1 MKDEAK
7 SKKQLLGELVELR
20 QRVAEMKKAEVKQS
34 RADEALRQSEARL
47 LAAIESVP
55 FDFFVI
61 DENGRYVMQNT
72 TCRERWGDLIGKRPG
87 DLGVDEDTLAL
98 WESNNSRAFA
108 GEVVQEEVHFVV
120 EGEEGFY
127 HNIISPIRDGGQIRG
142 ILGVNIDITQC
153 KRAEGALLQAHDELE
168 QRVQERTRELREANK
183 QLEGEIHERKLAEG
197 ELKESE
203 GRFRMLVE
211 TMRDALGVQDE
222 NGIITYVNQRACE
235 MTGYSKEELIGHPP
249 TDFIEE
255 PYRSVY
261 AEEFAKRRDG
271 VSSTYELTWT
281 GKDGR
286 RILTSSSSAPI
297 FDLEGNFKGSF
308 AVFTDITK
316 RKIAEE
322 ALRASEARHRL
333 LLEASPDPIVVYDM
347 EGRATYVNP
356 AFESAFGWSSEE
368 LLGKLIDF
376 VPEESWPE
384 TKAAIDKV
392 LQGEKIRFLETRRLT
407 KDGKVLHIQ
416 LSSSLYHDQDGKP
429 AGSIVILRDISK
441 RRLAEKA
448 LKESEENYRNLV
460 ENALVGIYASNL
472 EGKTLYV
479 NEALANM
486 MGFDYPQEMISQGAL
501 ARYKNPKDREILI
514 DKLVKKGR
522 VDNFEFEALTKK
534 NNVRVLLTSATLDR
548 DTISGVIV
556 NITERKRVEEAL
568 RKREYDL
575 EIQSRHLEEA
585 NAALRVLLRQREADK
600 AELEEKVLSNVK
612 ELVAPYVE
620 RLKRSGLDANQSVCI
635 DILESNLNDIVS
647 PFVYKLSSAYL
658 GLTPTE
664 IHVANLVKEAKDTKT
679 IAELLHLSPRTVES
693 HRQNIRKKLGL
704 QNKKANLR
712 THLLSLH

>member
-153 KRAEGALLQAHDELE
+153 KRAEGALRQAHDELE

-347 EGRATYVNP
+347 EGRATYVSP

-368 LLGKLIDF
+368 LLGKLINF

-441 RRLAEKA
+441 RRLTEKA

-704 QNKKANLR
+704 QNKRANLR
-712 THLLSLH
+712 THLLSLQ

>member
-153 KRAEGALLQAHDELE
+153 KRAEGALRQAHDELE

-271 VSSTYELTWT
+271 ASSTYELTWT

-376 VPEESWPE
+376 VPEDSWPE

-534 NNVRVLLTSATLDR
+534 NDVRVLLTSATLDR

-712 THLLSLH
+712 THLLSLQ